1 MTYNEKDMYPKLR
14 TLKYPKTGTPNP
26 IVTVN
31 VIDVSDGAAGKIG
44 YPKKLY
50 IPFQVSSDYYVG
62 GLAWVSDY
70 ELSFICT
77 ERNQSR
83 ALTYLCKAPSFE
95 CVEVLT
101 TTFSSIS
108 LCFICFLC

>member
-1 MTYNEKDMYPKLR
+1 MYPRLQ

-31 VIDVSDGAAGKIG
+31 VVDVSDGNSGKIG

-50 IPFQVSSDYYVG
+50 VPFKYSADYYVG
-62 GLAWVSDY
+62 GLAWVSEN

-77 ERNQSR
+77 ERNQTR
-83 ALTYLCKAPSFE
+83 AVTYLCKAPTFE

-101 TTFSSIS
+101 QQLS
-108 LCFICFLC
+108 LLYLCSL